1 MAVDG
6 AAFETIVVGLASF
19 VGGAVSTI
27 LVASSRFISRA
38 ECSSNR
44 DGCLKASKIVENNFN
59 ADLKMLCTRIDEQ
72 AKWLRLI
79 ASKLRVSLDE
89 VP

>member
-1 MAVDG
+1 VAVD
-6 AAFETIVVGLASF
+6 AAGIETVVVGLASF
-19 VGGAVSTI
+19 VGGAISTI
-27 LVASSRFISRA
+27 LVASSRFVSRT

-44 DGCLKASKIVENNFN
+44 DGCLKASKIVETNFN
-59 ADLKMLCTRIDEQ
+59 ADLKMLYTRIDEQ

>member
-6 AAFETIVVGLASF
+6 AAFETIVVCLASF

-44 DGCLKASKIVENNFN
+44 DGCLKASKIVETNFN

>member
-1 MAVDG
+1 MAVD
-6 AAFETIVVGLASF
+6 AAGFETLVIGLASF
-19 VGGAVSTI
+19 VGGAVSAI

-38 ECSSNR
+38 ECSSKR
-44 DGCLKASKIVENNFN
+44 DGCLKASKIIENNMN
-59 ADLKMLCTRIDEQ
+59 AAIKMLCTRIDEQ

-79 ASKLRVSLDE
+79 AGKLRVSLDE

>member
-1 MAVDG
+1 MAVD
-6 AAFETIVVGLASF
+6 AAGFETLVIGLASF

-44 DGCLKASKIVENNFN
+44 DGCLKASKIIENNMN
-59 ADLKMLCTRIDEQ
+59 ADIKMLCTRIDEQ

-79 ASKLRVSLDE
+79 AGKLRVSLDE

>member
-27 LVASSRFISRA
+27 LVASARFISRA

-44 DGCLKASKIVENNFN
+44 DGCLKVSKIVETNFN

>member
-1 MAVDG
+1 M
-6 AAFETIVVGLASF
+6 VGLASF

-44 DGCLKASKIVENNFN
+44 DGCLKASKIVETNFN
-59 ADLKMLCTRIDEQ
+59 ADLKMLYTRIDEQ